1 LGDDIVKADKPVT
14 KQLIET
20 FNEKQSTVIGV
31 QKVPDDLVP
40 KYGIVDYSNGNNGDY
55 QVKDLIEKPDLEDAP
70 SNIAILGRYIITP
83 AIFDILKNT
92 DPGKG
97 GEIQL
102 TDALKSLLT
111 QEDVYAHIFN
121 GRRYDIGNKQGFL
134 EAVVEFAFARED
146 IRDDF
151 KEYLLSYLQKELKN
165 DLYQEVAS
173 ASERR

>member
-1 LGDDIVKADKPVT
+1 
-14 KQLIET
+14 
-20 FNEKQSTVIGV
+20 
-31 QKVPDDLVP
+31 
-40 KYGIVDYSNGNNGDY
+40 
-55 QVKDLIEKPDLEDAP
+55 
-70 SNIAILGRYIITP
+70 
-83 AIFDILKNT
+83 LKNT